1 MERERQ
7 NSIES
12 IHDSDESALSSNSSS
27 PTGSAMASSEDDNEE
42 DTDEDL
48 VTLLKQKN
56 WGQISIM
63 TSSQRPRVKS
73 LPRWQ
78 LGSVQPLPQQQ
89 HQPPHL
95 RSRTALRNNASSS
108 YRLREIDVVRGQKL
122 ALCSIPEDVQTSR
135 MLLFCPD
142 DEEEDEPIYHRS
154 PVTLDNGYRP
164 RRQINSNGDLEEG
177 EVDGLDESDDSN
189 TDFEEEEEEGEEATG
204 RKISLWRLLAI
215 MIYLLRCLM
224 IALFVAV
231 VFVVFVLLTHDP
243 PPLKS
248 QTGYFLFSFLFQLLL
263 LDT

>member
-1 MERERQ
+1 
-7 NSIES
+7 
-12 IHDSDESALSSNSSS
+12 
-27 PTGSAMASSEDDNEE
+27 MA
-42 DTDEDL
+42 
-48 VTLLKQKN
+48 
-56 WGQISIM
+56 
-63 TSSQRPRVKS
+63 
-73 LPRWQ
+73 
-78 LGSVQPLPQQQ
+78 
-89 HQPPHL
+89 
-95 RSRTALRNNASSS
+95 
-108 YRLREIDVVRGQKL
+108 
-122 ALCSIPEDVQTSR
+122 
-135 MLLFCPD
+135 LLFCPD
-142 DEEEDEPIYHRS
+142 DEDEPIYHRS

-248 QTGYFLFSFLFQLLL
+248 QTGYFLFLLL
-263 LDT
+263 LDSTTCFS

>member
-73 LPRWQ
+73 PPRWQ

-89 HQPPHL
+89 QQPPHL

-189 TDFEEEEEEGEEATG
+189 TDFEEEEEGEEATG

-248 QTGYFLFSFLFQLLL
+248 QTGYFLFLLL
-263 LDT
+263 LDSTTCFS